1 MSCWQFSAFDG
12 HLSVQSGGSE
22 YDPAVGSDSF
32 STMEWSIH
40 PSQKAEWNGVWDESW
55 MVPELQYY
63 PEQKLEID
71 LTKGEYEI
79 SVEDNGNELL
89 GNYGNEDNESA

>member
-1 MSCWQFSAFDG
+1 
-12 HLSVQSGGSE
+12 
-22 YDPAVGSDSF
+22 
-32 STMEWSIH
+32 
-40 PSQKAEWNGVWDESW
+40 